1 MRNPV
6 MRNYVIALVVA
17 ASLSACTV
25 GPRHRDPV
33 APLPADFDAAQSAQ
47 FSADAVAP
55 ELWRSF
61 DEPELT
67 ALIERALRE
76 NRTLAQVQARLDEA
90 RALRGLTVFGL
101 LPTVT
106 AAADRERSQPSS
118 LDPFIPSGQGAT
130 TVYRAGFDASWEID
144 LFGAS
149 RRAASAAR
157 SETTAREGD
166 LDAVRASTAAEVAQA
181 WFALRGAQAR
191 LDIQR
196 RTLDNLRDNQRILDA
211 RLEAGRGTEFDVARA
226 QALVAG
232 IAAQLPGTE
241 AEVTRQEQRLAVLV
255 ALPVAELRGKWLA
268 PSRPVPNLAPIVA
281 VGTPADWLR
290 RRPDIRAAER
300 RLAAATARVG
310 VEQAEWLPKISLLG
324 GFGYTAQTR
333 DALFDEPAERW
344 RYGPSI
350 AWSFLDAGRVRQR
363 VRAAKARGAEALA
376 AYDDTVLRALEE
388 TENALAAYRAANE
401 SLAANQAG
409 LDASRRAAEFARV
422 RYDAG
427 ASDFVVVL
435 DAERTLLDFESSTVQ
450 ASVARATALAMLNKA
465 LAGDFVRATR

>member
-1 MRNPV
+1 MRNV
-6 MRNYVIALVVA
+6 VALVVA
-17 ASLSACTV
+17 VTLSACTV
-25 GPRHRDPV
+25 GPRYREPAV
-33 APLPADFDAAQSAQ
+33 PLPSNFDRAEGAQ
-47 FSADAVAP
+47 FSAEPVAP

-61 DEPELT
+61 GEPELT

-76 NRTLAQVQARLDEA
+76 NRTVAQVRARLDEA

-106 AAADRERSQPSS
+106 AAADRERSDPSS
-118 LDPFIPSGQGAT
+118 LDPFLPSGQAAT

-166 LDAVRASTAAEVAQA
+166 LEATRASTAAEVAQA

-191 LDIQR
+191 LDIGR
-196 RTLDNLRDNQRILDA
+196 RNLDNLRDNQRILAA

-226 QALVAG
+226 ESLVAS
-232 IAAQLPGTE
+232 IAAQLPETE

-255 ALPVAELRGKWLA
+255 AMPVAELREKWLA
-268 PSRPVPNLAPIVA
+268 PSRAVPNLAPIVA

-300 RLAAATARVG
+300 RLAAATAKIG
-310 VEQAEWLPKISLLG
+310 IEQADWLPKISLLG

-333 DALFDEPAERW
+333 DDLFDRSAERW

-350 AWSFLDAGRVRQR
+350 TWSFLDAGRVRQR
-363 VRAAKARGAEALA
+363 VRAARARGAEALA
-376 AYDDTVLRALEE
+376 AYEDTVLRALEE
-388 TENALAAYRAANE
+388 TENAMAAYRAANE
-401 SLAANQAG
+401 SLAANEAG

-422 RYDAG
+422 RFDAG
-427 ASDFVVVL
+427 ASDYVVVL
-435 DAERTLLDFESSTVQ
+435 DAERTLLEFESSTVQ
-450 ASVARATALAMLNKA
+450 ASVARATALAALNKA
-465 LAGDFVRATR
+465 LAGDFVRTVR